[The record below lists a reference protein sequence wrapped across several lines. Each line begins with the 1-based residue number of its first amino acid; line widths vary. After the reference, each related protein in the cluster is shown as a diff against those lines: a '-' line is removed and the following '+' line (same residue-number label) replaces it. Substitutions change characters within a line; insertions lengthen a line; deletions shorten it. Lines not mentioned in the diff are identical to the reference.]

1 MDYQMFNQDAS
12 PEQDEND
19 EMKDQIGE
27 PAGSDDD
34 NMPKIPL
41 LEDDGADQEEFDYA
55 DGKKDSSL
63 DDAPMDQGA

>member
-1 MDYQMFNQDAS
+1 
-12 PEQDEND
+12 
-19 EMKDQIGE
+19 MKDQIGE